1 MREIK
6 FRAWNK
12 ISKEMATVQSIDNMN
27 YSNGH
32 IHKYIC
38 TDKGVWQWQKIILMQ
53 FTGLKDKG
61 GKENYHKDIL
71 DWDGNRFV
79 VEWDDDSGMW
89 YGKPMAGNKERGVL
103 AGLAFSN
110 TLNIGNVHEHPEL
123 PEEKK

>member
-1 MREIK
+1 MKEIK
-6 FRAWNK
+6 FRAWNV
-12 ISKEMATVQSIDNMN
+12 A
-27 YSNGH
+27 
-32 IHKYIC
+32 
-38 TDKGVWQWQKIILMQ
+38 QKIMTYATFWEIRTHQVPAFHTVGHFEFMQ
-53 FTGLKDKG
+53 YTGLKDKG

-110 TLNIGNVHEHPEL
+110 TLNIGNVHSNPEL
-123 PEEKK
+123 LEEAK